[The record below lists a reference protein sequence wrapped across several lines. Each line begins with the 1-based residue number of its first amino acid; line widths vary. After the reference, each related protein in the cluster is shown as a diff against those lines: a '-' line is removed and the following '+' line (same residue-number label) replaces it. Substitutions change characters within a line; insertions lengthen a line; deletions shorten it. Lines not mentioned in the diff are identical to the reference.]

1 MENEKLRTVCGV
13 LHSKLKTGKW
23 ADHANIL
30 S

>member
-1 MENEKLRTVCGV
+1 MENDTLKTVTGV